1 MADPKKNTAPIG
13 GAKTAAQIAFDAFE
27 GDQVFTD
34 RPIVRLD
41 GLGDK
46 ALPVI
51 GLLVCEEE
59 LNLPKGSIRPGG
71 RTTWDAFA
79 IHLTR
84 PTMAMQG
91 EDIVEVVAGREVFV
105 AVNPKNAFLRGHLG
119 KAEMIEV
126 CLMGNGKIDLGRGKN
141 AMQDWEVKIG
151 KKVTLRTGAFL
162 VGGVGSS
169 KLLKDSGLD
178 ATLEQVNGAAATQHA
193 AP

>member
-1 MADPKKNTAPIG
+1 
-13 GAKTAAQIAFDAFE
+13 
-27 GDQVFTD
+27 
-34 RPIVRLD
+34 
-41 GLGDK
+41 
-46 ALPVI
+46 
-51 GLLVCEEE
+51 
-59 LNLPKGSIRPGG
+59 
-71 RTTWDAFA
+71 
-79 IHLTR
+79 
-84 PTMAMQG
+84 
-91 EDIVEVVAGREVFV
+91 
-105 AVNPKNAFLRGHLG
+105 
-119 KAEMIEV
+119 MIEV